1 MDAVEKALSII
12 DLLGTSSEG
21 KRLTEI
27 ARDLGLPLSTVH
39 RLLSV
44 LRKTGYVNKDA
55 TSGRYVLGSKILRLQ
70 VHVMGSLTLTRTA
83 LPVLRRLANQ
93 LEGAANLSILQLG
106 RVLYL
111 ESVPSD
117 RAVSLYTPPGMTA
130 PAHCTAMGKVLLAH
144 LAQED
149 LDAWMATNTLE
160 RFTEQTI
167 ICRSA
172 LVRELERIRS
182 DGVAIDNQEWVSGVG
197 CVAAPIRNHAG
208 EVIAAVSISA
218 PAAQIIGE
226 RQCEVINAVTE
237 ACREI
242 SAALGW
248 QESVVESSRAGGQ
261 ERRTG

>member
-39 RLLSV
+39 RLLAV
-44 LRKTGYVNKDA
+44 LRKTGYVSKDA
-55 TSGRYVLGSKILRLQ
+55 TSGRYVLGTKLLRLQ
-70 VHVMGSLTLTRTA
+70 VQVMGSLTLTRTA

-117 RAVSLYTPPGMTA
+117 RSISLYTPPGKTA

-144 LAQED
+144 LDQED
-149 LDAWMATNTLE
+149 LEAALAANPLE

-167 ICRSA
+167 TCRSA

-182 DGVAIDNQEWVSGVG
+182 EGFAIDNQEWVSGVR

-218 PAAQIIGE
+218 PAAQISGE
-226 RQCEVINAVTE
+226 RQCEVVRAVTE
-237 ACREI
+237 ASHEI

-248 QESVVESSRAGGQ
+248 QESERESSQAARK
-261 ERRTG
+261 RRGTG